1 MVEGHL
7 AFDLH
12 ALTSR
17 LDRAADR
24 ILQAECDV
32 SYRRFLVLFMTDR
45 LQGPTQR
52 ALAERLGVT
61 EPSISRMIATL
72 SAAGLLDAR
81 RGAAAGNRR
90 GLRLTDGGRQLVQ
103 RCCTLLE
110 DRMTAIVEAAGVPYD
125 TYLSYTARL
134 LDSPELA

>member
-1 MVEGHL
+1 MEGHL

-12 ALTSR
+12 ALTNR

-32 SYRRFLVLFMTDR
+32 SYRRFLALFMVGQLED
-45 LQGPTQR
+45 PTQR
-52 ALAERLGVT
+52 GLAERLGVT
-61 EPSISRMIATL
+61 EPSISRMISTL

-81 RGAAAGNRR
+81 RATAGGNRR
-90 GLRLTDGGRQLVQ
+90 GLRLTDEGRRLVQ

-110 DRMTAIVEAAGVPYD
+110 ERMTAIVEAAGVPYD
-125 TYLSYTARL
+125 TYLGYTTRL
-134 LDSPELA
+134 LASPELA

>member
-1 MVEGHL
+1 MEGHL

-24 ILQAECDV
+24 ILEAECDV

-45 LQGPTQR
+45 LQDPTQR

-61 EPSISRMIATL
+61 EPSISRMIAML
-72 SAAGLLDAR
+72 STAGLLDVR
-81 RGAAAGNRR
+81 RAASGGNRR
-90 GLRLTDGGRQLVQ
+90 GLRLTDEGLRLVQ
-103 RCCTLLE
+103 RCCVLLE
-110 DRMTAIVEAAGVPYD
+110 DRMTAIVQAAGVPYD
-125 TYLSYTARL
+125 TYLDYTARL
-134 LDSPELA
+134 LASPELG

>member
-1 MVEGHL
+1 MEGHL

-45 LQGPTQR
+45 LEDPTQR

-61 EPSISRMIATL
+61 EPSISRMIAML
-72 SAAGLLDAR
+72 STAGLLDVR
-81 RGAAAGNRR
+81 RGASGGNRR
-90 GLRLTDGGRQLVQ
+90 GLRLTDEGGRLVQ
-103 RCCTLLE
+103 RCCVLLE
-110 DRMTAIVEAAGVPYD
+110 DRMTVIVQAAGVPYD
-125 TYLSYTARL
+125 TYLGYTARL